1 MKWSL
6 RAVVYLGL
14 IILIGLLLRLH
25 QYDHVP
31 PFGETRD
38 EFAYPFAGLTLL
50 QTGIPTSWSYFD
62 AYTTR
67 YSVNIWNQEFRLVTP
82 WFDKPFLYPLL
93 TGLWEFAFGIHDISK
108 ITLNSLR
115 LLPIGLSAI
124 SVLLIGLIGKEVF
137 GTKTG
142 LLAALLYATVPT
154 IVMANRLSLTE
165 NLLTPVTLLTLWLL
179 YRQQKLPWNWR
190 QTVVIASLA
199 GLAFLTKQIGIFLGI
214 TVLLW
219 YFSQKNWRALGV
231 TILTLGFWFL
241 VHLGYVAHYDL
252 GLYLRVQSNFRIAHT
267 LVGLP
272 EMMSTIFQFPGIS
285 QKDRLFLDGSILAGL
300 ILLLSS
306 PYWLQN
312 SRVKPALWKL
322 LLLAPF
328 TYLGLL
334 LLTESGATPYSY
346 FGWHIYLLFPFMM
359 LLLAQQLLHF
369 VEKGN
374 IYALLPQLFILGA
387 SSVRFIFLAL
397 PQSLLHRWEY
407 VLMGVMAVALISAT
421 VVKLRWLRSGLL
433 LGYLLVNVVTV
444 LQLGQLY
451 PQL

>member
-1 MKWSL
+1 
-6 RAVVYLGL
+6 
-14 IILIGLLLRLH
+14 
-25 QYDHVP
+25 
-31 PFGETRD
+31 
-38 EFAYPFAGLTLL
+38 
-50 QTGIPTSWSYFD
+50 
-62 AYTTR
+62 
-67 YSVNIWNQEFRLVTP
+67 
-82 WFDKPFLYPLL
+82 
-93 TGLWEFAFGIHDISK
+93 
-108 ITLNSLR
+108 
-115 LLPIGLSAI
+115 
-124 SVLLIGLIGKEVF
+124 
-137 GTKTG
+137 
-142 LLAALLYATVPT
+142 
-154 IVMANRLSLTE
+154 
-165 NLLTPVTLLTLWLL
+165 
-179 YRQQKLPWNWR
+179 
-190 QTVVIASLA
+190 
-199 GLAFLTKQIGIFLGI
+199 
-214 TVLLW
+214 
-219 YFSQKNWRALGV
+219 
-231 TILTLGFWFL
+231 
-241 VHLGYVAHYDL
+241 
-252 GLYLRVQSNFRIAHT
+252 
-267 LVGLP
+267 
-272 EMMSTIFQFPGIS
+272 MMSTIFQFPGIS